1 MDASAGIA
9 VAVGAVLVVLAVFF
23 VVRLMLLPSET
34 RAAGWAVLRARSTL
48 TRARAARSIAVR
60 RAGLGVR
67 QAERQHTSAIAELDR
82 RIVELEDPRGHRVV
96 AFGPVALHERSII
109 TPAGEVPLDGVEATV
124 DSAGNMSITKR
135 ATLTRLAVGG
145 LVLGPLGAVLALG
158 FQKKRTHDD
167 RELYL
172 LIEAG
177 PASCVLQV
185 KPDAGTN
192 VRAFAVQVNA
202 RARGIGQIRAQV
214 AAELADARARL
225 AATREDVSGLDAA
238 RERLADAHRDARLLG
253 AISDA
258 QAALAGARQRL
269 ASAGND

>member
-1 MDASAGIA
+1 MDAGAVVA
-9 VAVGAVLVVLAVFF
+9 VAVGAVLAAVAGIV
-23 VVRLMLLPSET
+23 VVRLVRMPAEARS
-34 RAAGWAVLRARSTL
+34 AAWAVAAARLRLS
-48 TRARAARSIAVR
+48 RARAGYASAVR
-60 RAGLGVR
+60 RAEFGIGR
-67 QAERQHTSAIAELDR
+67 AERRHGSAIAALDR
-82 RIVELEDPRGHRVV
+82 RIVELENPRGRRVD
-96 AFGPVALHERSII
+96 AFGPVTLHELRIV

-238 RERLADAHRDARLLG
+238 RERLADAHQDVRLLG

>member
-1 MDASAGIA
+1 MGTGAAFA
-9 VAVGAVLVVLAVFF
+9 VAVGAVLLVIAAFF
-23 VVRLMLLPSET
+23 AVRLVRTPAAT
-34 RAAGWAVLRARSTL
+34 RTAGWAMLRARISL
-48 TRARAARSIAVR
+48 ARARASHRAAVR
-60 RAGLGVR
+60 RADLGVR
-67 QAERQHTSAIAELDR
+67 RAERRHTAAIARLDR
-82 RIVELEDPRGHRVV
+82 RIVELEDPRGSRVV
-96 AFGPVALHERSII
+96 AFGPVVLHERSLI
-109 TPAGEVPLDGVEATV
+109 TPAGEVALDGVEATV
-124 DSAGNMSITKR
+124 DSAGNMSVTKR

-185 KPDAGTN
+185 KPDAGTS

-202 RARGIGQIRAQV
+202 RARGIVQIRAQV
-214 AAELADARARL
+214 AAELTDVRARL

-238 RERLADAHRDARLLG
+238 RQRLVAAHQDVRLLG
-253 AISDA
+253 AVSDA
-258 QAALAGARQRL
+258 QARLAGARQRW
-269 ASAGND
+269 ASAGSD

>member
-1 MDASAGIA
+1 MSTGAAFA
-9 VAVGAVLVVLAVFF
+9 VAVGAVLFVLAAFF
-23 VVRLMLLPSET
+23 AVRLARTPAAT
-34 RAAGWAVLRARSTL
+34 RAAGWAVLRARISL
-48 TRARAARSIAVR
+48 ARARASHRAAVR
-60 RAGLGVR
+60 RADLGVR
-67 QAERQHTSAIAELDR
+67 RAERQHTAAIAKLDR
-82 RIVELEDPRGHRVV
+82 RIVELEDPRGSRVV
-96 AFGPVALHERSII
+96 AFGPVILHERSII

-124 DSAGNMSITKR
+124 DSAGNMSVTKR

-202 RARGIGQIRAQV
+202 RARGIVQIRAQA
-214 AAELADARARL
+214 AAELTDVRARL

-238 RERLADAHRDARLLG
+238 RQRLADAHQDVRLLG